1 MPLIRVARLDELP
14 AGQLTRVEAGGTRI
28 VLARVK
34 DEGFAGNDVCAHQ
47 GGPLS
52 EGKLS
57 GARLACPWH
66 GGMYDGRTGEGV
78 LPGRGPRRASHP
90 IRIRAGEGWGGGG
103 RMGGAGGVGGGAP
116 ADHDHTIA
124 DEAAGHPELPKS
136 H

>member
-34 DEGFAGNDVCAHQ
+34 DEVFACNDVCAHQ

-57 GARLACPWH
+57 GTRLACPWH
-66 GGMYDGRTGEGV
+66 GWMYDVRTGECV
-78 LPGRGPRRASHP
+78 LPGRGHRVASYP
-90 IRIRAGEGWGGGG
+90 IRIDAGEVW
-103 RMGGAGGVGGGAP
+103 VEVP
-116 ADHDHTIA
+116 
-124 DEAAGHPELPKS
+124 
-136 H
+136 